1 MLADRGVLQLDVVS
15 DAGECE
21 SRRDVARKLMSR
33 LQVTGGADQS
43 MLTVM
48 LAVWERRSVGPSV
61 RRSAGREGQG
71 FGKLPRQS
79 PSNNWLYGWT
89 EPEGFTVHGT
99 SHYKRQ
105 SVV

>member
-61 RRSAGREGQG
+61 RRSRG
-71 FGKLPRQS
+71 PRVWQATTTKS
-79 PSNNWLYGWT
+79 KQQL
-89 EPEGFTVHGT
+89 
-99 SHYKRQ
+99 
-105 SVV
+105 VVRLD

>member
-48 LAVWERRSVGPSV
+48 LAVWERRSVGPPVARAKGLASYHDKV
-61 RRSAGREGQG
+61 QATTGCTAGLNRKVLPYMAQATTR
-71 FGKLPRQS
+71 GK
-79 PSNNWLYGWT
+79 
-89 EPEGFTVHGT
+89 V
-99 SHYKRQ
+99 
-105 SVV
+105 